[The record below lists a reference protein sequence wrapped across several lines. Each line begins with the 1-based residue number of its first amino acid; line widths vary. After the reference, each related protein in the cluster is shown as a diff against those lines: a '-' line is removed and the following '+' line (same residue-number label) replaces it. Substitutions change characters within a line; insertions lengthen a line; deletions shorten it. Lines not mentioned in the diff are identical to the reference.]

1 MFRGGEAAATKTM
14 IFAMVTKTEGI
25 EEVQYIQI
33 KKKKISQ
40 KLSWPPCCWWD
51 AKKEDYK
58 GQSFQKEREIHI
70 PVPIDTSKIDEEFY
84 KRMQEFEALL
94 PDVPSDR

>member
-1 MFRGGEAAATKTM
+1 MAVISITKGLSDKEIMESLFRGGEAAAAKTM

-40 KLSWPPCCWWD
+40 KLSSL
-51 AKKEDYK
+51 
-58 GQSFQKEREIHI
+58 Q
-70 PVPIDTSKIDEEFY
+70 
-84 KRMQEFEALL
+84 
-94 PDVPSDR
+94 

>member
-1 MFRGGEAAATKTM
+1 M

-40 KLSWPPCCWWD
+40 KLS
-51 AKKEDYK
+51 
-58 GQSFQKEREIHI
+58 SFQ
-70 PVPIDTSKIDEEFY
+70 
-84 KRMQEFEALL
+84 
-94 PDVPSDR
+94 

>member
-1 MFRGGEAAATKTM
+1 MFRGGEAAAPKTM

-40 KLSWPPCCWWD
+40 KLSSL
-51 AKKEDYK
+51 
-58 GQSFQKEREIHI
+58 Q
-70 PVPIDTSKIDEEFY
+70 
-84 KRMQEFEALL
+84 
-94 PDVPSDR
+94 

>member
-40 KLSWPPCCWWD
+40 KLSCSGGFGRPAAGGMPRRRITKD
-51 AKKEDYK
+51 NLFKR
-58 GQSFQKEREIHI
+58 REKF
-70 PVPIDTSKIDEEFY
+70 TYLSQLTRLK
-84 KRMQEFEALL
+84 
-94 PDVPSDR
+94 